1 MATLEVIRLGHPVLR
16 KVAEPYTVEEIR
28 SPQTRSFLEDMFETM
43 DAYDG
48 AGLAAPQ
55 VAISK
60 RMFVY
65 GVGENP
71 RYPEAPAVP
80 RTVLFNPSWERLS
93 DETELEWEGC
103 LSLPGLRGQVR
114 RFDHILVKALDQRG
128 EPVEF
133 EAHEFHAR
141 VFQHE
146 YDHLDGVVFVD
157 RMEDMT
163 TLTYLREWYV
173 YQLGV
178 EFPDE
183 DELELEGQP
192 EACRG

>member
-1 MATLEVIRLGHPVLR
+1 MAVMEVIRLGHPVLR
-16 KVAEPYTVEEIR
+16 DVADPYTVEEIC
-28 SPQTRSFLEDMFETM
+28 SPATQAFVRDMVETM

-65 GVGENP
+65 GVESNP
-71 RYPEAPAVP
+71 RYPEAPEVP
-80 RTVLFNPSWERLS
+80 RTVLFNPSWEKLG
-93 DETELEWEGC
+93 DDTELEWEGC

-114 RFDHILVKALDQRG
+114 RYNHIRVKALDEKG
-128 EPVEF
+128 EPFEF
-133 EAHEFHAR
+133 EAHDFHAR

-157 RMEDMT
+157 RMEDMS
-163 TLTYLREWYV
+163 TLSYLREWYV
-173 YQLGV
+173 HHLGI
-178 EFPDE
+178 ELPDE
-183 DELELEGQP
+183 EDLA
-192 EACRG
+192 EACSG